1 MASAENRTD
10 SIKRFIIRAQSY
22 EIRKRN
28 EKKKQKYFLLSAL
41 FSTFAHRMLEVKKSR
56 KADLEHGRWA
66 RFALGLV
73 VALAF
78 LFVGLNYSLTPD
90 DPLDDPD
97 LLDMLSMDE
106 ELPSM
111 MQLENELALAPK
123 VEPEPSKKLVV
134 AEEEEQVEPLTDDEP
149 VETDMDNDMSA
160 LDDEEEIE
168 PPAPMDDDVI
178 SFRIVQDLPQF
189 PGGAVEM
196 MKWLQRNLKYPP
208 LAQERKIQGKVVA
221 EFIVNKDGSVTDV
234 KVVKSLNPMCDREV
248 LRVLRMMPR
257 WTAGIENDQPCRT
270 KVCIP
275 VVFKL

>member
-1 MASAENRTD
+1 
-10 SIKRFIIRAQSY
+10 
-22 EIRKRN
+22 
-28 EKKKQKYFLLSAL
+28 
-41 FSTFAHRMLEVKKSR
+41 MLEVKKSR

-168 PPAPMDDDVI
+168 PPAPIDDDVI

>member
-1 MASAENRTD
+1 
-10 SIKRFIIRAQSY
+10 
-22 EIRKRN
+22 
-28 EKKKQKYFLLSAL
+28 
-41 FSTFAHRMLEVKKSR
+41 MLEVKKSR

-160 LDDEEEIE
+160 LDGEEEIE
-168 PPAPMDDDVI
+168 PPAPLDDDVI

>member
-1 MASAENRTD
+1 
-10 SIKRFIIRAQSY
+10 
-22 EIRKRN
+22 
-28 EKKKQKYFLLSAL
+28 
-41 FSTFAHRMLEVKKSR
+41 MLEVKKSR

-248 LRVLRMMPR
+248 LRVLRMMTR

>member
-1 MASAENRTD
+1 
-10 SIKRFIIRAQSY
+10 
-22 EIRKRN
+22 
-28 EKKKQKYFLLSAL
+28 
-41 FSTFAHRMLEVKKSR
+41 MLEVKKSR

-134 AEEEEQVEPLTDDEP
+134 AEEEEQVEPLKDDEP

>member
-1 MASAENRTD
+1 
-10 SIKRFIIRAQSY
+10 
-22 EIRKRN
+22 
-28 EKKKQKYFLLSAL
+28 
-41 FSTFAHRMLEVKKSR
+41 MLEVKKSR

-168 PPAPMDDDVI
+168 PPAPLDDDVI

-248 LRVLRMMPR
+248 LRVLRMMTR

>member
-1 MASAENRTD
+1 
-10 SIKRFIIRAQSY
+10 
-22 EIRKRN
+22 
-28 EKKKQKYFLLSAL
+28 
-41 FSTFAHRMLEVKKSR
+41 MLDVKKSR

-134 AEEEEQVEPLTDDEP
+134 AEEEEQVEPLKDDEP

-160 LDDEEEIE
+160 LDGEEEIE